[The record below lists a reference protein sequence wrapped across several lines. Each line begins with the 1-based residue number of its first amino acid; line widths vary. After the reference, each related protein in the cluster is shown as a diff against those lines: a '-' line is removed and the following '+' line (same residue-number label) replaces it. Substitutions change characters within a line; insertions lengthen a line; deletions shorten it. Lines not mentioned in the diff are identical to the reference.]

1 MLKSQRLIQLIMMI
15 NAKKSFTVQ
24 ELADEFGLSTRTIT
38 RDLQELSELGVPIYS
53 VQGRGGGY
61 RLLQERML
69 PAISFSEHE
78 AVAMFIACQSLQRL
92 GALPFEAEA
101 ESALHKFYHYLPSDV
116 REQVDRMKGKVAVWS
131 PKRSNMSSA
140 YLRTLLQ
147 AVMQQSVVTIEYRH
161 MKGVESRDIQ
171 PIGLY
176 ASQGYWYCPAFCFR
190 YAQVRLFRADRIVS
204 AALNASIPYREEVGR
219 WDLWS
224 TPEQEH
230 KAYVTMT
237 VALTD
242 RGAHELES
250 DEYFGAAIVQHA
262 DGSRSTSIQ
271 VPTENLAF
279 YVDWIWR
286 LGEHAR
292 IVEPQEAVK
301 YVRDKMDAIRAQYDG
316 YE

>member
-1 MLKSQRLIQLIMMI
+1 MLKSQRLIQLIMLI

-69 PAISFSEHE
+69 PPISFSENE
-78 AVAMFIACQSLQRL
+78 AIAMFIACQSLQRI
-92 GALPFEAEA
+92 GALPFEEEA
-101 ESALHKFYHYLPSDV
+101 DSALHKFYHYLPSDV
-116 REQVDRMKGKVAVWS
+116 REQVDRMKGKVAIWS

-140 YLRTLLQ
+140 CLRTLLQ
-147 AVMQQSVVTIEYRH
+147 AVMQRTAVTLEYRH
-161 MKGVESRDIQ
+161 VKGVESRDIQ

-190 YAQVRLFRADRIVS
+190 NEQVRLFRVDRIES
-204 AALNASIPYREEVGR
+204 AVMNASIMCREEVGK
-219 WDLWS
+219 WDLWN
-224 TPEQEH
+224 TPKHHQDR
-230 KAYVTMT
+230 VTMT

-242 RGAHELES
+242 KGAHELES
-250 DEYFGAAIVQHA
+250 DEWFGSAIVQHA
-262 DGSRSTSIQ
+262 DGSRTATIQ
-271 VPTENLAF
+271 VPAANLEF
-279 YVDWIWR
+279 YADWVWR

-292 IVEPQEAVK
+292 IVEPREAVLYIQQK
-301 YVRDKMDAIRAQYDG
+301 IDAMQAQYSLG
-316 YE
+316 

>member
-1 MLKSQRLIQLIMMI
+1 MMI

-38 RDLQELSELGVPIYS
+38 RDLQELSELGVPVYS

-69 PAISFSEHE
+69 PAISFTEHE

-92 GALPFEAEA
+92 GALPFEE
-101 ESALHKFYHYLPSDV
+101 ETDSALHKFYHYLPSDV
-116 REQVDRMKGKVAVWS
+116 REQVDRMKGKVAIWS

-140 YLRTLLQ
+140 CLRTLLQ
-147 AVMQQSVVTIEYRH
+147 AVMQRSVVTLEYRH
-161 MKGVESRDIQ
+161 VKGVTSRDIQ

-176 ASQGYWYCPAFCFR
+176 ASQGYWYCPAFCFQHE
-190 YAQVRLFRADRIVS
+190 QVRLFRVDRIES
-204 AALNASIPYREEVGR
+204 AVINTSITCGEEVGQ

-224 TPEQEH
+224 TPEQNH
-230 KAYVTMT
+230 QDLVTMT
-237 VALTD
+237 VALTAK
-242 RGAHELES
+242 GAHELES

-262 DGSRSTSIQ
+262 DGSRTVTIQ
-271 VPTENLAF
+271 VPAANLEF

-286 LGEHAR
+286 LGEDAR
-292 IVEPQEAVK
+292 VVEPFEAIAYIQRKIEAV
-301 YVRDKMDAIRAQYDG
+301 RMQYS
-316 YE
+316 